1 MALLPVLTGKLAL
14 AALRLAGR
22 SGNAL
27 PGLVV
32 ERLFPRYLA
41 RTLASLPHGVVVVSG
56 TNGKTTTTKM
66 VATILRQRFRVLTN
80 DTGSNFVRGTIGA
93 AVDASTWAGRLDADV
108 AVFELD
114 EAHAVHFVQRYP
126 PERVLLLN
134 VMRDQLDRFG
144 EIDNTARLLRRV
156 AEAAT
161 TAVALNRD
169 DPRIAAIAD
178 GISAEPVWYQVADE
192 LRHLFPTDEELYGGA
207 GRAPRADHP
216 VAAELRAWGAEG
228 ATIALGD
235 HEQTI
240 PLRASGAHNAQNAAA
255 AAAIAATF
263 DLSPDDIFAG
273 LRAVEPAFGRGQSFE
288 IDGRHVSLHLVKNPA
303 GFRQS
308 LAASHVEDPDRICI
322 VINDDDADG
331 RDVSWLW
338 DVDFTALADGRASV
352 STAGVRAAD
361 MAVRLRYD
369 GVEAHV
375 DAALA
380 PAIDRA
386 LAATGRGERLLIFAT
401 YTAMWGLHRHLAA
414 RADQAE
420 ARS

>member
-1 MALLPVLTGKLAL
+1 MAMLPVVTGKLAL
-14 AALRLAGR
+14 AGLRLLGR

-41 RTLASLPHGVVVVSG
+41 STLASLPHGVVVVSG

-66 VATILRQRFRVLTN
+66 VAAILSQRFRVLTN

-93 AVDASTWAGRLDADV
+93 AVSSSSWTGRLDADV

-114 EAHAVHFVQRYP
+114 EAHAVRFVERYK

-144 EIDNTARLLRRV
+144 EIDHTARLLETV
-156 AEAAT
+156 AKAAT
-161 TAVALNRD
+161 VAVGLNRD
-169 DPRIAAIAD
+169 DARIARIAD
-178 GISAEPVWYQVADE
+178 AIDAEPVWYQVAED

-207 GRAPRADHP
+207 SRAARASEGA
-216 VAAELRAWGAEG
+216 AAELVAWGPEG
-228 ATIALGD
+228 TTIRVGEA
-235 HEQTI
+235 QQSF
-240 PLRASGAHNAQNAAA
+240 PLRASGAHNAQNATA
-255 AAAIAATF
+255 AAAIASTF
-263 DLSPDDIFAG
+263 DLDPDDVFAG
-273 LRAVEPAFGRGQSFE
+273 LRAVEPAFGRGQSFT
-288 IDGRHVSLHLVKNPA
+288 IDGRDVSLHLVKNPA

-308 LAASHVEDPDRICI
+308 LAAARVEEPSRICI

-338 DVDFTALADGRASV
+338 DVDFTGLADGVPV

-369 GVEAHV
+369 GVEAAEV

-380 PAIDRA
+380 PAVDRA
-386 LAATGRGERLLIFAT
+386 LAATPTGERLLIFST
-401 YTAMWGLHRHLAA
+401 YTAMWGLHRHLVA
-414 RADQAE
+414 RAKEVRA
-420 ARS
+420 